1 MDLTVTD
8 NLFEGRYEAQLDG
21 EVVGVA
27 EYELTGDDLMILIH
41 TEVLP
46 GQQDQ
51 GVGGALARAT
61 LADARRRGLKVRA
74 VCPFMRSWLERHP
87 EYADLLG

>member
-8 NLFEGRYEAQLDG
+8 NLYEARYEAQLDE

-27 EYELTGDDLMILIH
+27 EYELTDDDLIILIH
-41 TEVLP
+41 TQIEP
-46 GQQDQ
+46 THQDQ
-51 GVGGALARAT
+51 GIGGALARSS
-61 LADARRRGLKVRA
+61 LDDIRRRGLRVRA
-74 VCPFMRSWLERHP
+74 VCPFMRGWLERHP

>member
-61 LADARRRGLKVRA
+61 LGDARRRGLKVRA